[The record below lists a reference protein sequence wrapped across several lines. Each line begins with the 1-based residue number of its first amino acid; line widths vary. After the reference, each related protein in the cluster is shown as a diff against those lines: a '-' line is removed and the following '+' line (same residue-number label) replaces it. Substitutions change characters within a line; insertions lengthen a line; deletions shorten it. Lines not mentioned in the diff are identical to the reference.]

1 MTIVRTALIQ
11 STAHREF
18 EPNFEQIGGLV
29 RKAAAGGAEFILTPE
44 NVTMLEPKRDMA
56 LAKARSEAD
65 HPGIGFFA
73 DLARETNTHLL
84 AGSLSIKTEGGKL
97 HNRSYLF
104 APDGSVIAK
113 YSKIHLFDVDLPS
126 GETYRESNTFAPGD
140 QAVIAQTPF
149 GLVGLTICYD
159 VRFPQLY
166 RMLAQAG
173 ASILTVPAAFT
184 RVTGVAHWQ
193 ILLQARAIET
203 GCFVLAP
210 AQTGEHAEG
219 RTTYGHSLIIAPW
232 GEVLADA
239 GEDVGYI
246 IADLDLAK
254 VAEARGRVPSL
265 RHDRPFAGPG
275 SLEAAAE

>member
-1 MTIVRTALIQ
+1 MTMLRAALIQ
-11 STAHREF
+11 STAAREF
-18 EPNFEQIGGLV
+18 EPNFEQIGSLV
-29 RKAAAGGAEFILTPE
+29 RQAASDGAEFILTPE
-44 NVTMLEPKRDMA
+44 NVTMLEPKRDLA
-56 LAKARSEAD
+56 LAKARMEAD
-65 HPGIGFFA
+65 HPGIPFFA
-73 DLARETNTHLL
+73 DLAKQTGTHLL
-84 AGSLSIKTEGGKL
+84 AGSLSIKTESGKL

-104 APDGSVIAK
+104 GPDGAVIAK

-126 GETYRESNTFAPGD
+126 GETYRESSTFAPGD
-140 QAVIAQTPF
+140 QAVIAGTPF

-166 RMLAQAG
+166 RVLAQAG

-184 RVTGVAHWQ
+184 RVTGMAHWQ

-219 RTTYGHSLIIAPW
+219 RTTYGHSLIITPW

-239 GEDVGYI
+239 GTEVGYV
-246 IADLDLAK
+246 IADLDLDK
-254 VAEARGRVPSL
+254 VAESRGRVPSL
-265 RHDRPFAGPG
+265 RHDRAFAAPQP
-275 SLEAAAE
+275 LDKAAE